1 MFLRAD
7 APRGKVG
14 DTKVVSVVV
23 TGFDVVVVAA
33 VVALALLVV
42 IVVVVAAVVALA
54 LLVVVVV
61 AVVVVVVVAAAAAA
75 AGCLLPVA
83 CCLCCTPKWAKFP
96 LIVARLRARGAGA
109 HQRLCRKLFVRNTW
123 GNRNFNKTLVLTMF
137 FHASGAV

>member
-23 TGFDVVVVAA
+23 TGFDVVVV
-33 VVALALLVV
+33 
-42 IVVVVAAVVALA
+42 VVVAAVVALA

-61 AVVVVVVVAAAAAA
+61 AVVVVVVVAAAAAAA